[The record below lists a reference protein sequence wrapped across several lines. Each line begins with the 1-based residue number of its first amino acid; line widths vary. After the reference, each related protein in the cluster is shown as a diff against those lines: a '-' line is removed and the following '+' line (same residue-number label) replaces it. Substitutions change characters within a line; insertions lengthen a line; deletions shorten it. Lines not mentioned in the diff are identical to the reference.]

1 MNTRVTF
8 LLLMFIFSSSSLLSC
23 NSLDD
28 QLKRQAEITGE
39 AQADRTTVVTNQD
52 NERKWAR
59 MEKDLDARRHFYDCL
74 QGTYQGTTQ
83 SEVDSGAR
91 YDITVTVTANLP
103 PAYTLGRQRT
113 DSEIMSDMSSLSFK
127 AIEVT
132 LSNPAIPAMQV
143 PGSGKVLPEGVR
155 PWTFENVQSDLV
167 SGRIDLIS
175 SSSPTHFALWLMSDG
190 SFPKGSDRA
199 LVGSSSTGVMRSV
212 IQGEKCKVAKIW
224 IEMRASNLSTTPF
237 GAELHR
243 SDAK

>member
-1 MNTRVTF
+1 MKKRAISH
-8 LLLMFIFSSSSLLSC
+8 LLMFIFGSSLMFSC

-28 QLKRQAEITGE
+28 QLRKQAEITGE

-59 MEKDLDARRHFYDCL
+59 MEKDLDVRRRFYDCL

-83 SEVDSGAR
+83 GESDGTER
-91 YDITVTVTANLP
+91 YDIVVTVMANLP

-113 DSEIMSDMSSLSFK
+113 DSEIMSDMNSLSFK

-132 LSNPAIPAMQV
+132 LSNPEIPAMQV
-143 PGSGKVLPEGVR
+143 PGSGKSLPEGVR

-175 SSSPTHFALWLMSDG
+175 SSSPTHFALWLMPDG
-190 SFPKGSDRA
+190 SLPKGSGRA

-212 IQGEKCKVAKIW
+212 IQGEKCKVTKIW
-224 IEMRASNLSTTPF
+224 IEMRASSLSTTPF